1 MNNGMNEYLKLSDC
15 VVPVASSTVL
25 PVVTVVTVVLVVV
38 SAAVP
43 VFSGRVVTGF
53 VVTDVVE

>member
-1 MNNGMNEYLKLSDC
+1 M
-15 VVPVASSTVL
+15 V

-38 SAAVP
+38 SAAVL
-43 VFSGRVVTGF
+43 VFSGRVVTCF